1 MKIQIPYKL
10 AGLAGV
16 GLMLGLLF
24 TACNKNNTPASTDSS
39 SATSSSTPSSSAPS
53 TSDNTV
59 KRYSLKGKV
68 VSIDEKGQMANVDGE
83 AIPGFM
89 DAMTMPY
96 VVNPASELAQLQPGD
111 SITADVV
118 VQGDKNWLENVQ
130 VTASEAPMAMKP
142 MKAMTPKHSTSAP
155 ASSKP

>member
-1 MKIQIPYKL
+1 MKIQLPYKL
-10 AGLAGV
+10 AGLAGM

-24 TACNKNNTPASTDSS
+24 TACNKNNTPANTASS
-39 SATSSSTPSSSAPS
+39 SAASSSAPS
-53 TSDNTV
+53 TPATPDTSV
-59 KRYSLKGKV
+59 KRYNLKGKV
-68 VSIDEKGQMANVDGE
+68 VSIDEKGQMVNVDSE
-83 AIPGFM
+83 AIQGFM

-96 VVNPASELAQLQPGD
+96 VVKPASELAQLQPGD

>member
-1 MKIQIPYKL
+1 MKNQVMHKL
-10 AGLAGV
+10 TGLAGV

-24 TACNKNNTPASTDSS
+24 TACNKNSAPS
-39 SATSSSTPSSSAPS
+39 SAGSSSTASSTDTSA
-53 TSDNTV
+53 
-59 KRYSLKGKV
+59 KRYPLKGKV
-68 VSIDEKGQMANVDGE
+68 VSIDEKGQMVNVDSE

-96 VVNPASELAQLQPGD
+96 VVKPASELAQLQPGD

-130 VTASEAPMAMKP
+130 VTASEAPIAMKP
-142 MKAMTPKHSTSAP
+142 MKAMTPNQRKPAP
-155 ASSKP
+155 ASSNSASTSSKP

>member
-1 MKIQIPYKL
+1 MKIQLPYKL
-10 AGLAGV
+10 AALAGV

-24 TACNKNNTPASTDSS
+24 TACNKNNTPAST
-39 SATSSSTPSSSAPS
+39 ASSSTASSSAPS
-53 TSDNTV
+53 TPATPDTSV
-59 KRYSLKGKV
+59 KRYNLKGKV
-68 VSIDEKGQMANVDGE
+68 VSIDEKGQMVNVDGE

-96 VVNPASELAQLQPGD
+96 VVKPASELAQLQPGD